1 MNWILS
7 MAIREIQTGLKNP
20 ILRKK
25 SAEVEEITPE
35 VKRLIRDMY
44 DTLRLD
50 GIGLAAPQVGETLR
64 IILVT
69 IFPQSKK
76 EKTYTMINP
85 VIAYFSDETEIKEEG
100 CLSLPNF
107 FGNVERSHEIIVQFR
122 DESFK
127 TQVLRLNGLN
137 ARIVQHEA
145 DHVDGILFADK
156 VIGKSAST
164 HGEREYTL

>member
-1 MNWILS
+1 

-25 SAEVEEITPE
+25 SVEVEKITPE

-44 DTLRLD
+44 STLHMD
-50 GIGLAAPQVGETLR
+50 GIGLAAPQVGENLR

-69 IFPQSKK
+69 TYPRTKK
-76 EKTYTMINP
+76 EETYTMINP
-85 VIAYFSDETEIKEEG
+85 VITYFSEETEINEEG

-107 FGNVERSHEIIVQFR
+107 FGNVERSHEVIVQFK

-137 ARIVQHEA
+137 ARIVQHET
-145 DHVDGILFADK
+145 DHIDGILFADK
-156 VIGKSAST
+156 VIGKSAPSRGK
-164 HGEREYTL
+164 HEYTL

>member
-1 MNWILS
+1 

-25 SAEVEEITPE
+25 SVEVEKITPE
-35 VKRLIRDMY
+35 VKKLIRDMY
-44 DTLRLD
+44 STLHLD
-50 GIGLAAPQVGETLR
+50 GIGLAAPQVGENLR

-69 IFPQSKK
+69 TFPRTKK

-85 VIAYFSDETEIKEEG
+85 VITYFSEETEINEEG

-107 FGNVERSHEIIVQFR
+107 FGNVERSSEVIVQFK

-137 ARIVQHEA
+137 ARIVQHET
-145 DHVDGILFADK
+145 DHIDGILFADK
-156 VIGKSAST
+156 VIGESAPSRGK
-164 HGEREYTL
+164 HEYAL